1 MEQDP
6 PIRDTRIPPHHAAG
20 AYGFSRNE
28 LRGLVIFGLLVS
40 GWIVYQWFERRASGS
55 VPPWIVE
62 DVMVGPS
69 ALAGSTVSDPRDPG
83 VNAGSRSRSGDRSD
97 TEDPG
102 HILVDVNT
110 AGRYELLR
118 LPGIGPALAA
128 RIIAEREKNGPFA
141 NLLDFQRVR
150 GIGPKTAAMLAGWIR
165 FSRTEVPSADTAAQ
179 EQ

>member
-6 PIRDTRIPPHHAAG
+6 PIRDTRIPPHHSAG

-28 LRGLVIFGLLVS
+28 LRGLVIFGLLAS

-69 ALAGSTVSDPRDPG
+69 AFADSMAKDHRAPG
-83 VNAGSRSRSGDRSD
+83 VNAVRRTPSGDRSD

-150 GIGPKTAAMLAGWIR
+150 GIGPKTAAMLAGWVR
-165 FSRTEVPSADTAAQ
+165 FSRTDVSPRDSSVR